1 MTKRPAAGHGLNSFE
16 APFAKRPKVE
26 GALGPSTLRSVHLVF
41 RGRHNRYSDRFLLE
55 KRGDQSLALLNISKI
70 FYSQL
75 VTKRRHRY
83 LRKTY
88 QWLSA
93 IVLEMSPSQKSRKLS
108 LKPRRRSL
116 LSEKLTIVD
125 QVVHRLVC

>member
-1 MTKRPAAGHGLNSFE
+1 M
-16 APFAKRPKVE
+16 
-26 GALGPSTLRSVHLVF
+26 HLVF

-125 QVVHRLVC
+125 QVVIISLSLDASERISEKLLVVHSKGRRWIFEACRCLMR